1 MRRRKD
7 VKHVRRSS
15 RYGFTAVELIVGIV
29 IISLLAGATATAMS
43 RLVAARGAVSG
54 QRQAVARASDA
65 ASRIALD
72 LSNAVRDADL
82 LQCRIEITDNE
93 RGGVAG
99 VSRQSN
105 DELLVLMRS
114 LRPARGLYT
123 QTGFNEGDEYEAQ
136 YRLDTRATSA
146 GSRSDASGMRLLRRL
161 DPALD
166 GYVGGG
172 GVAGPVVDGITSLSI
187 EAYDGTKWF
196 ASWDSDRDG
205 LPHAVRVEVVGISED
220 GKRTATVRRVVAI
233 DRVPIEPESEDS
245 NDQGNDSAV
254 EEQPAGGTGGAG
266 STGGTGGTGGGS

>member
-1 MRRRKD
+1 M
-7 VKHVRRSS
+7 
-15 RYGFTAVELIVGIV
+15 ELIVGIV

-54 QRQAVARASDA
+54 QRQAFARASDA

-82 LQCRIEITDNE
+82 LQCRIEINDNE
-93 RGGVAG
+93 RGGAAG
-99 VSRQSN
+99 VSTQSN

-136 YRLDTRATSA
+136 YRLDARASGQAAARDNSA
-146 GSRSDASGMRLLRRL
+146 GMRLLRRL

-196 ASWDSDRDG
+196 TSWDSDRDG

-220 GKRTATVRRVVAI
+220 GRRTATVRRVVAI
-233 DRVPIEPESEDS
+233 DRVPLEPESEES
-245 NDQGNDSAV
+245 NDQSNDSAV
-254 EEQPAGGTGGAG
+254 EEQPAAG
-266 STGGTGGTGGGS
+266 SGGTGGTGGAGGTGGGS